1 MQIMSCRTIKTAL
14 AIAIVITLSHEAAWA
29 QFYPGIRENPSPA
42 AAGPQTISAT
52 GTASVKRKPTVLRM
66 YLELVAKGSNLD
78 EALKK
83 IKDRRESARGQL
95 ETLKADKDA
104 ITFGDPSLSGAA
116 SPRQRQIEVM
126 LMAKMQSRGKKAA
139 KTPIAVPVTVTVML
153 TAQWSLEAETPE
165 QMLVL
170 AQTLQEKIKA
180 ADLAGIKD
188 AEKLSPEEEE
198 LADEASQMIDQSGEQ
213 RTPAGQP
220 YFMFIAR
227 LSQADREKL
236 LGEAFAKAKTQ
247 AADLAKAADVELG
260 PLTGISGQCN
270 GQHNLGDEEYN
281 PYNNSSSI
289 RRILAQQTGEGAD
302 ETHYEAMSN
311 DPAAVSFSAAVQANF
326 RLGK

>member
-1 MQIMSCRTIKTAL
+1 MTFRIVKLTLAMIMVTA
-14 AIAIVITLSHEAAWA
+14 LSHEALWA
-29 QFYPGIRENPSPA
+29 QYFPGIRENPAPG
-42 AAGPQTISAT
+42 AAGQQTISAT
-52 GTASVKRKPTVLRM
+52 GTASVKRNPTVLRM

-83 IKDRRESARGQL
+83 MKDRRESARGQL
-95 ETLKADKDA
+95 ETLKADKDT
-104 ITFGDPSLSGAA
+104 ITFGDPSMSGAS

-126 LMAKMQSRGKKAA
+126 LMARMQSRGKKAA
-139 KTPIAVPVTVTVML
+139 KTPIAAPVTVSVLL

-198 LADEASQMIDQSGEQ
+198 LAEEASQMIDQSDEQ

-220 YFMFIAR
+220 NFMFIAR
-227 LSQADREKL
+227 LTQADREKL

-247 AADLAKAADVELG
+247 AADLAKAADVDLG
-260 PLTGISGQCN
+260 PLTGISGQCG
-270 GQHNLGDEEYN
+270 GQRNLGDEEYS
-281 PYNNSSSI
+281 PYNNTSNI
-289 RRILAQQTGEGAD
+289 RRMLAQQTGEGAD
-302 ETHYEAMSN
+302 ETRYEAMSN
-311 DPAAVSFSAAVQANF
+311 DPAAVSFSGTVQANF
-326 RLGK
+326 HLGK